1 MKYLPGK
8 YKEMRGQEKR
18 KSLQFVHDRLLQ
30 LIWQRN
36 AREITKGELMRL
48 QNNKMSLRVDVGIF
62 YSGDENALASAQGS
76 RFQLLS

>member
-1 MKYLPGK
+1 
-8 YKEMRGQEKR
+8 
-18 KSLQFVHDRLLQ
+18 
-30 LIWQRN
+30 
-36 AREITKGELMRL
+36 MRL